1 MTNQGP
7 LHWLSGRGW
16 LVLSGGGDW
25 RQGET
30 DPIDAHVLGLANL
43 DRPVVAL
50 FSKGAPENAEEIIEH
65 YTLLGGPTGE
75 AFVLPKM
82 TQQDLHDSAFTALL
96 EEAGI
101 LYLGGEDPV
110 QLVQRLRNTPALK
123 FIVRGFATLQS
134 LILVGNGGAAAALGT
149 WLAPSHPGEIAR
161 GFGFLRNAVV
171 APHFTQTEEA
181 SLLHDLLSAHPN
193 QLGLGIPEG
202 TALALGPQGEV
213 QTWGAGK
220 VTAVVH
226 TDENQV

>member
-16 LVLSGGGDW
+16 LVLSGGGNW
-25 RQGET
+25 HQGET
-30 DPIDAHVLGLANL
+30 DTIDAHVLGLANL
-43 DRPVVAL
+43 DRPIVAL
-50 FSKGAPENAEEIIEH
+50 FSEGTPEEAEEILEH

-75 AFVLPKM
+75 AFSLSTM
-82 TQQDLHDSAFTALL
+82 TDQDLQDSSFTALL

-101 LYLGGEDPV
+101 LYLGGENPT
-110 QLVQRLRNTPALK
+110 QLVRRLRNTQALK
-123 FIVRGFATLQS
+123 FIVRGFATVQG
-134 LILVGNGGAAAALGT
+134 LILVGAGGAAAALGT
-149 WLAPSHPGEIAR
+149 WLALSHPGEIAR
-161 GFGFLRNAVV
+161 GFGFLRNAIV

-181 SLLHDLLSAHPN
+181 PLLHDLLSAHPN

-213 QTWGAGK
+213 QTWGEGQ

-226 TDENQV
+226 TDENHV